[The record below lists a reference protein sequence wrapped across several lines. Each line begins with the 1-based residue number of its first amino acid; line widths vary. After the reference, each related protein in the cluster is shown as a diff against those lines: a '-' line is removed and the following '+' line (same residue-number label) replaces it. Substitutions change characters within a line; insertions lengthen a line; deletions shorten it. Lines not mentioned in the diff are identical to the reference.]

1 MSDVEDSPV
10 DACSFV
16 IWMDESLLLLLL
28 DRAIFGLDSGE
39 GTLGEF
45 FGLSSSRCP
54 GLLFTFSV
62 GVVATLSLVREDG
75 LDVDLDDDGFAPVAD
90 AVTLRGDDLG

>member
-1 MSDVEDSPV
+1 
-10 DACSFV
+10 
-16 IWMDESLLLLLL
+16 MDESLLLL

-45 FGLSSSRCP
+45 FGLSSRRCP

-62 GVVATLSLVREDG
+62 GVVATFSLVREDG
-75 LDVDLDDDGFAPVAD
+75 LDVDLELDDDGLAPVAA
-90 AVTLRGDDLG
+90 AVALRGDDLG